1 MNLTKIIALGAL
13 LGFTEGIRLHD
24 DSDPLGRNVDGTV
37 W

>member
-1 MNLTKIIALGAL
+1 MKLIAVAAL
-13 LGFTEGIRLHD
+13 LGFTEAIRLKD